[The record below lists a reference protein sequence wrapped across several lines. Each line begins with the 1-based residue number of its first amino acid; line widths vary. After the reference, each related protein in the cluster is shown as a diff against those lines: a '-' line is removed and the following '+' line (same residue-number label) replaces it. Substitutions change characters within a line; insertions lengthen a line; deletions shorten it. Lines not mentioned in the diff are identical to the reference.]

1 MKEYLETSDC
11 RETLTKFL
19 DEASMLTDE
28 LFELQE
34 VIIKFPLKV
43 LLD

>member
-1 MKEYLETSDC
+1 MKEYFETSDC
-11 RETLTKFL
+11 REALTKFL

-34 VIIKFPLKV
+34 VRSFFLRKGG
-43 LLD
+43 